1 MASDSKLELSS
12 IRAAL
17 IRQED
22 TIIFALIERAQF
34 GHNSACY
41 EPDAP
46 AYQELVSVST
56 TTRAMSFLDYMLCET
71 ERLHARVRRYTSPDE
86 YPFFPGQLPPPE
98 LKLLDFPALLHPS
111 CVNLNERIKALY
123 TQRVLPDMCAV
134 GDDEQHGSS
143 VVADVA
149 VLQAISKRVHYG
161 LFVAES
167 KFLANPAGCR
177 APIQPSLA
185 TPCWSP
191 PPLSPG

>member
-1 MASDSKLELSS
+1 MAAESKLELSS

-34 GHNSACY
+34 AHNSVCY

-56 TTRAMSFLDYMLCET
+56 TTHATSFLDYMLCET

-98 LKLLDFPALLHPS
+98 LKLLDF
-111 CVNLNERIKALY
+111 
-123 TQRVLPDMCAV
+123 QRC
-134 GDDEQHGSS
+134 ST
-143 VVADVA
+143 
-149 VLQAISKRVHYG
+149 R
-161 LFVAES
+161 
-167 KFLANPAGCR
+167 R
-177 APIQPSLA
+177 AS
-185 TPCWSP
+185 T
-191 PPLSPG
+191 